1 MSDAE
6 RTQLTYRYER
16 SRALSAGIIESAGIT
31 FLLLIAVRNFQAG
44 PIAKGIV
51 AAGSS
56 VGLLISPFVV
66 SVVANRG
73 WPTALSASRLFA
85 VGAGC
90 FLLSAL
96 IPVLPVFLFSSVVGM
111 ASSSAAIPLL
121 TQIYQDNY
129 PEKDRGRLFSR
140 TVMIRIGSAALF
152 SELAGK
158 ALSVNLENFRGL
170 LVVFTIA
177 FAFAA
182 YCLGRCPSR
191 ALARAEGTHPFQA
204 MRFVRDDA
212 VFRLTLICWMLM
224 GFANLMMLPLRVEFL
239 ANPRYGVRLY
249 GLPLNESIIALL
261 TAVIPNVAR
270 LILSPVWGVLF
281 DRMNFFVLR
290 VLLNIG
296 FAVGILAFFTS
307 NSLKGLIVGA
317 VIFGISN
324 AGGDVAWS
332 LWVTKFAPP
341 QRVADYMS
349 VHTFFTGVRG
359 VAAPMTAF
367 YLIGRF
373 SLGTLG
379 WFAAALIV
387 AATLLLL
394 PEIKLGRTARR
405 ASALVEEVS
414 E

>member
-1 MSDAE
+1 MNDAE

-16 SRALSAGIIESAGIT
+16 TRAISGGVIESAGIT
-31 FLLLIAVRNFQAG
+31 FLLLIAVRNFESG

-56 VGLLISPFVV
+56 VGLLISPLVV
-66 SVVANRG
+66 SVVSKNG
-73 WPTALSASRLFA
+73 WPAARSASRLFA
-85 VGAGC
+85 IGAAS

-96 IPVLPVFLFSSVVGM
+96 VPILPVFLFSSVVGM
-111 ASSSAAIPLL
+111 ACSSAAIPLL

-140 TVMIRIGSAALF
+140 TVMIRIGSAAIF
-152 SELAGK
+152 SELAGRV
-158 ALSVNLENFRGL
+158 LSGNRENFRGL
-170 LVVFTIA
+170 LVVFTLA
-177 FAFAA
+177 FAFAS

-191 ALARAEGTHPFQA
+191 ALARAEGAHPFQA
-204 MRFVRDDA
+204 MRFVRDDP
-212 VFRLTLICWMLM
+212 VFRLTLVCWMLM

-249 GLPLNESIIALL
+249 GLPLNESFIALL

-270 LILSPVWGVLF
+270 LILSPIWGVLF
-281 DRMNFFVLR
+281 DRMNFFILR
-290 VLLNIG
+290 VLLNVG

-307 NSLKGLIVGA
+307 NTLTGLLVGA
-317 VIFGISN
+317 IIFGISN
-324 AGGDVAWS
+324 AGGDIAWS

-341 QRVADYMS
+341 TRVADYMS

-359 VAAPMTAF
+359 VAAPLTAF

-373 SLGTLG
+373 SLGTVG
-379 WFAAALIV
+379 WLAAALI
-387 AATLLLL
+387 ATATLLLL

-405 ASALVEEVS
+405 ATALVEEVS